1 MGVKTVRRLVRD
13 YAGITAG
20 AFLTAAGLDI
30 FLIPNKIAAGGVS
43 GAATVLH
50 YLLGVP
56 VGLTMLALNVPLFL
70 LSVKV
75 LGAKF
80 GLNTLYG
87 AAVLAVATDVIAR
100 FAPVLTHDLLLGAL
114 YGGVVVGVGMGLVF
128 RFNGTTAGTDLAAAV
143 INRLFHMSVGKALL
157 TVDFF
162 VIASAGLAFR
172 SAELAMYA
180 LISLFVTSKVI
191 DLIQEGQTDAKAF
204 FIISVRPQEIG
215 ERIMRDLERGV
226 TFLKGRGGYTMMER
240 DVLFC
245 VVGTAEVNRLRELVQ
260 VADPRAFVIVTDARD
275 VLGEGFRPM
284 SLQK

>member
-1 MGVKTVRRLVRD
+1 MRRLARD

-20 AFLTAAGLDI
+20 ACITAAGLDM

-56 VGLTMLALNVPLFL
+56 VGMTMLVLNVPLFL

-75 LGAKF
+75 LGVKF

-87 AAVLAVATDVIAR
+87 AAVLAVAIDVLAR
-100 FAPVLTHDLLLGAL
+100 FAPVLTSDLLLSAL

-128 RFNGTTAGTDLAAAV
+128 RFNGTTAGTDLAAA
-143 INRLFHMSVGKALL
+143 ILNRLLHVSVGKGLL
-157 TVDFF
+157 AVDSF
-162 VIASAGLAFR
+162 VILSAGVAFR

-215 ERIMRDLERGV
+215 ERIMQDLGRGV
-226 TFLKGRGGYTMMER
+226 TFLKGRGGYTMLER

-245 VVGTAEVNRLRELVQ
+245 VVGTAEVNRLRELVRT
-260 VADPRAFVIVTDARD
+260 ADTRAFVIVTDARD